1 MDNLI
6 DDIRD
11 LERSVI
17 DTMTSTL
24 ESLNLTQAIR
34 AQIDSGIKGSGA
46 VLRPTYSQDPFFK
59 SAEDAQEWITKYN
72 KNISS
77 SYPEWNLPARDTDT
91 PNLNITGELFL
102 NYITADVQGGD
113 VVIQAIGSPIEAD
126 IRAKYG
132 DDVLSLSPQVRG
144 VIEDKL
150 NTAIKETVNRYGFV
164 WDVDV

>member
-6 DDIRD
+6 DDIRK
-11 LERSVI
+11 LERLVI
-17 DTMTSTL
+17 ESITSTL

-34 AQIDSGIKGSGA
+34 AQIDSGIKGSGDE
-46 VLRPTYSQDPFFK
+46 LRPTYSQDPFFK
-59 SAEDAQEWITKYN
+59 TAEDAQEWITKYN

-77 SYPEWNLPARDTDT
+77 SYPEWNLPTRNFDT

-113 VVIQAIGSPIEAD
+113 VVIQAVGSPIEAD

-132 DDVLSLSPQVRG
+132 DDVLLLSPQVIG

-150 NTAIKETVNRYGFV
+150 KTAIKDVVTNQGFL
-164 WDVDV
+164 WDADA

>member
-34 AQIDSGIKGSGA
+34 AQIDSGIRGSGA

-77 SYPEWNLPARDTDT
+77 SYPEWNLPVRDTDT

-113 VVIQAIGSPIEAD
+113 VVIQAVGSPIEAD

-164 WDVDV
+164 WDVDA